1 MQMLSVK
8 TRDFIVSV
16 FYDMRGKLLLPVD
29 ERFRMDI
36 FLNSLRDE
44 FEKKYYT
51 DHLANFTN
59 LVRVL
64 CLFSCPTA
72 YFTV

>member
-8 TRDFIVSV
+8 TREFIVSV
-16 FYDMRGKLLLPVD
+16 FYDMTGQLQLPVD

-51 DHLANFTN
+51 DQLEGFTN
-59 LVRVL
+59 MVGIQLNVL
-64 CLFSCPTA
+64 
-72 YFTV
+72 